1 MAQKRASDAWW
12 DYVTQGLSSARPQFL
27 GLECQNICNC
37 SFCRMVCLS
46 WWLSPLSRY
55 PSWGPGS
62 CPRLSHPSGPRLVS
76 VLVWKTSQVL
86 LTSVLCSLTFH
97 TRTESSLS
105 NTGCISLPYS
115 DQSRPWI
122 RFWLLHF
129 DTWAFRAALK
139 CISWPWL
146 PRPPT
151 AMFSSTLP
159 SEATFLLLHTFAG
172 TQNGHLLIPSA
183 LLACLCFPQSLD
195 CPRQLSLSLRP
206 PRPGVGTLS
215 FVRSPVPLS
224 AAVLSAWCW
233 DLPLLDSPSHP
244 TVLHAGPGPT
254 KPWLPSSCPP
264 LSCVQ
269 SLGSPSSL
277 PVGWIYFPRF
287 CTRLVIYT
295 CPYFLYPLV
304 S

>member
-12 DYVTQGLSSARPQFL
+12 DYVTQGLLSARPQFL

-62 CPRLSHPSGPRLVS
+62 CSRLSHPSGPRLVS

-97 TRTESSLS
+97 TRKGSSLS

-146 PRPPT
+146 PPRRPCSVLRCPQRPHSSFCT
-151 AMFSSTLP
+151 PLLAPRMATFSS
-159 SEATFLLLHTFAG
+159 LLHCW
-172 TQNGHLLIPSA
+172 L
-183 LLACLCFPQSLD
+183 
-195 CPRQLSLSLRP
+195 
-206 PRPGVGTLS
+206 V
-215 FVRSPVPLS
+215 FVFHNP
-224 AAVLSAWCW
+224 
-233 DLPLLDSPSHP
+233 
-244 TVLHAGPGPT
+244 
-254 KPWLPSSCPP
+254 
-264 LSCVQ
+264 
-269 SLGSPSSL
+269 
-277 PVGWIYFPRF
+277 
-287 CTRLVIYT
+287 
-295 CPYFLYPLV
+295 
-304 S
+304 